1 MSDLSAFQ
9 LRSLSHCFALSD
21 AIAPIVSKHELKP
34 KNLKSG
40 KSSTPRN
47 NANAEK

>member
-1 MSDLSAFQ
+1 MSNLSAFQ

-21 AIAPIVSKHELKP
+21 AIAPIVFKP
-34 KNLKSG
+34 ESNPKKLKSR

-47 NANAEK
+47 SANTEK